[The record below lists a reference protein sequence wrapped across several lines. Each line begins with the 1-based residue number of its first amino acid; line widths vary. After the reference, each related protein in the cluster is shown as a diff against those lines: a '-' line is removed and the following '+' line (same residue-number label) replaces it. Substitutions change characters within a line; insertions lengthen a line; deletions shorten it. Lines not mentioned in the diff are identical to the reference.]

1 MEFVLSGFEGCCGL
15 CECGFELCDVGF
27 GGAEGVKVGIEIL
40 EFGFKMAEGAGRGLF
55 GGSVGLLFEC

>member
-1 MEFVLSGFEGCCGL
+1 M

-40 EFGFKMAEGAGRGLF
+40 EFGFEMAEGAGRGLF